1 MSSDDWVEELVN
13 MQRSLQDRND
23 AEYKGVFYTVGYDSP
38 CKYTQYLKKSRQV
51 VSVMC
56 DGDIKFAKQAEVA

>member
-1 MSSDDWVEELVN
+1 